1 MLNEP
6 QRPLNAAAAR
16 QRREVVGNH
25 QDSFHAGLPF
35 CNLLEER
42 MVNIAL
48 DKRVQ
53 SLPALVSLD
62 SMAEY

>member
-1 MLNEP
+1 MLNES
-6 QRPLNAAAAR
+6 QRPLNAAASR
-16 QRREVVGNH
+16 QRREVVSNH
-25 QDSFHAGLPF
+25 QDSFHAGFPF

-42 MVNIAL
+42 VVNIEL

-53 SLPALVSLD
+53 SAPAMVSLD